1 MPDYKEIIYEKKR
14 GGVLI
19 TLNRPEAMNAISR
32 TLIKELHQALDDVE
46 ADPEI
51 RAVIVTGAG
60 RAFSA
65 GMDQG
70 KTASG
75 RRRDL
80 HWPYGIPTGQSAA
93 EVIDSWRSE
102 SRNFMR
108 LWEFPKPIIG
118 AINGWAMG
126 AGSWFAL
133 FTHITIASE
142 NPNFMRLGE
151 FPKPIIGAINGW
163 AMGAGSW
170 FALFTHITIASENAV
185 FAQPEV
191 RHGSNT
197 SFMWTLLGG
206 FKNALRYGLT
216 GDHIDAQ
223 EALRIGLVVK
233 VVPADQLLDECF
245 KIVERIAKVPPETVK
260 INLQVATLGLDMM
273 GLSDALTYDKQMSA
287 PAHIM
292 LREELRKP
300 LDDARANKGIREYL
314 QLRDGPFQPEPFG
327 PRSKKKQ

>member
-1 MPDYKEIIYEKKR
+1 
-14 GGVLI
+14 
-19 TLNRPEAMNAISR
+19 
-32 TLIKELHQALDDVE
+32 LDDIE
-46 ADPEI
+46 TDQEI
-51 RAVIVTGAG
+51 RAVVVTGAG

-70 KTASG
+70 KTAGG

-80 HWPYGIPTGQSAA
+80 NWPYGIPTGLSAA

-102 SRNFMR
+102 NRNFMR

-126 AGSWFAL
+126 AGSWLAL
-133 FTHITIASE
+133 FTHIS
-142 NPNFMRLGE
+142 
-151 FPKPIIGAINGW
+151 
-163 AMGAGSW
+163 
-170 FALFTHITIASENAV
+170 IASENAV

-233 VVPADQLLDECF
+233 VVPADQLLEECF
-245 KIVERIAKVPPETVK
+245 GLVERIAHIPPETVK
-260 INLQVATLGLDMM
+260 INLQIATMGLQMM
-273 GLSDALTYDKQMSA
+273 GLRDALLLDNQLSA
-287 PAHIM
+287 PAHVM
-292 LREELRKP
+292 LREELRRP
-300 LDDARANKGIREYL
+300 LDEARFNEGTKKYL
-314 QLRDGPFQPEPFG
+314 MLRDGPFQPEPFG
-327 PRSKKKQ
+327 PRSKKK

>member
-1 MPDYKEIIYEKKR
+1 MSDYKEIIYEKKR

-51 RAVIVTGAG
+51 RAVVITGAG

-70 KTASG
+70 KSASG

-142 NPNFMRLGE
+142 N
-151 FPKPIIGAINGW
+151 
-163 AMGAGSW
+163 
-170 FALFTHITIASENAV
+170 AV

-197 SFMWTLLGG
+197 SFMWTHLGG

-233 VVPADQLLDECF
+233 VVPADQLIDECF
-245 KIVERIAKVPPETVK
+245 NIVERIAHVPPETVK
-260 INLQVATLGLDMM
+260 INLHIATMGLQMM
-273 GLSDALTYDKQMSA
+273 GLRDALLLDNQLSA
-287 PAHIM
+287 PAHVM
-292 LREELRKP
+292 LREELRGP
-300 LDDARANKGIREYL
+300 LDDARFNKGTKEYL
-314 QLRDGPFQPEPFG
+314 MLRDGPFQPEPFG
-327 PRSKKKQ
+327 PRSRKRQ

>member
-1 MPDYKEIIYEKKR
+1 MEQLKIWNLGDAMPDYKEILYEKQR

-32 TLIKELHQALDDVE
+32 TLIKELHQALDEVE
-46 ADPEI
+46 ADTEI
-51 RAVIVTGAG
+51 RAVVVTGAG

-80 HWPYGIPTGQSAA
+80 HWPYGIPTGMAAA
-93 EVIDSWRSE
+93 EVIDSWRAE

-142 NPNFMRLGE
+142 N
-151 FPKPIIGAINGW
+151 
-163 AMGAGSW
+163 
-170 FALFTHITIASENAV
+170 AV
-185 FAQPEV
+185 FSQPEV

-233 VVPADQLLDECF
+233 VVPHDQLLEECF
-245 KIVERIAKVPPETVK
+245 SVVERIAHVPPETVK
-260 INLQVATLGLDMM
+260 INLQIATMGLQMM
-273 GLSDALTYDKQMSA
+273 GLRDALLLDNQLSA
-287 PAHIM
+287 PAHVM
-292 LREELRKP
+292 LREELRRP
-300 LDDARANKGIREYL
+300 LDEARFNEGTKKYL
-314 QLRDGPFQPEPFG
+314 MLRDGPFQPEPFG
-327 PRSKKKQ
+327 PRARKRE

>member
-1 MPDYKEIIYEKKR
+1 MSNYTEILCEKQL
-14 GGVLI
+14 GGVLV

-32 TLIKELHQALDDVE
+32 SLIRELHAALDEIE

-51 RAVIVTGAG
+51 RAVVITGAG

-70 KTASG
+70 KASG

-80 HWPYGIPTGQSAA
+80 HWPYGIPAGLSAA

-118 AINGWAMG
+118 AVNGWAMG
-126 AGSWFAL
+126 AGSWL
-133 FTHITIASE
+133 
-142 NPNFMRLGE
+142 
-151 FPKPIIGAINGW
+151 
-163 AMGAGSW
+163 
-170 FALFTHITIASENAV
+170 ALFTHITIASENAV

-197 SFMWTLLGG
+197 SFMWTFLGG

-233 VVPADQLLDECF
+233 VVPQDRLLEECF
-245 KIVERIAKVPPETVK
+245 SIVERIARVPPETVK
-260 INLQVATLGLDMM
+260 INLQIATLGLQMM
-273 GLSDALTYDKQMSA
+273 GLRDALLLDNQLSA
-287 PAHIM
+287 PAHVM
-292 LREELRKP
+292 LREELRRP
-300 LDDARANKGIREYL
+300 LDEARLNEGTKKYL
-314 QLRDGPFQPEPFG
+314 MLRDGPFQPEPFG
-327 PRSKKKQ
+327 PRAKKRQ

>member
-1 MPDYKEIIYEKKR
+1 MSDYKEILYDKKR

-32 TLIKELHQALDDVE
+32 NMIEEMHHALDQVE
-46 ADPEI
+46 EDREI
-51 RAVIVTGAG
+51 RAVVLTGAG

-70 KTASG
+70 NRPG

-93 EVIDSWRSE
+93 EVIDSWRVD
-102 SRNFMR
+102 SRNFRR
-108 LWEFPKPIIG
+108 LWEFGKPIIG

-126 AGSWFAL
+126 AGSWLSL
-133 FTHITIASE
+133 FTHITIA
-142 NPNFMRLGE
+142 
-151 FPKPIIGAINGW
+151 AD
-163 AMGAGSW
+163 
-170 FALFTHITIASENAV
+170 NAV

-223 EALRIGLVVK
+223 EALRIGLVAQ
-233 VVPADQLLDECF
+233 VVPAEKLIDEAF
-245 KIVERIAKVPPETVK
+245 NLVERIARVPPETVK
-260 INLQVATLGLDMM
+260 INLQIATMGMDMM
-273 GLSDALTYDKQMSA
+273 GLRDALTLDNQLSA
-287 PAHIM
+287 PAHVM

-300 LDDARANKGIREYL
+300 LDDARANKGIRDYL
-314 QLRDGPFQPEPFG
+314 QMRDGPFQPEPFG
-327 PRSKKKQ
+327 PRSKKKA

>member
-142 NPNFMRLGE
+142 N
-151 FPKPIIGAINGW
+151 
-163 AMGAGSW
+163 
-170 FALFTHITIASENAV
+170 AV

-233 VVPADQLLDECF
+233 VVPPDQLLDECF

-273 GLSDALTYDKQMSA
+273 GLRDALTYDKQMSA
-287 PAHIM
+287 PAHVM
-292 LREELRKP
+292 LREEMRKP

-314 QLRDGPFQPEPFG
+314 QMRDGPFQAEPFG
-327 PRSKKKQ
+327 PRARKKPE

>member
-1 MPDYKEIIYEKKR
+1 MADYKEILYEKQR
-14 GGVLI
+14 RGVLV

-32 TLIKELHQALDDVE
+32 TIIKELHEALDEVL

-51 RAVIVTGAG
+51 RAVVVTGAG

-70 KTASG
+70 KTAGG

-142 NPNFMRLGE
+142 N
-151 FPKPIIGAINGW
+151 
-163 AMGAGSW
+163 
-170 FALFTHITIASENAV
+170 AV

-197 SFMWTLLGG
+197 SFMWTHLGG

-233 VVPADQLLDECF
+233 VVPADQLIDECF
-245 KIVERIAKVPPETVK
+245 SIVERIALVPPEIVK
-260 INLQVATLGLDMM
+260 INLQIATM
-273 GLSDALTYDKQMSA
+273 GLQIMGLRDALLLDNQLSA
-287 PAHIM
+287 PAHVM

-300 LDDARANKGIREYL
+300 LDEARFNKGTKEYL
-314 QLRDGPFQPEPFG
+314 MLRDGPFQPEPFG
-327 PRSKKKQ
+327 PRSKRKA

>member
-1 MPDYKEIIYEKKR
+1 MADYKEILYEKQR
-14 GGVLI
+14 AGVLI

-32 TLIKELHQALDDVE
+32 NLIKELHTALDEVK
-46 ADPEI
+46 
-51 RAVIVTGAG
+51 AVPKIGAVVVTGAG

-142 NPNFMRLGE
+142 N
-151 FPKPIIGAINGW
+151 
-163 AMGAGSW
+163 
-170 FALFTHITIASENAV
+170 AV

-206 FKNALRYGLT
+206 YKNALRYGLT

-233 VVPADQLLDECF
+233 VVPPDQLIDECF
-245 KIVERIAKVPPETVK
+245 KIVERIAHVPPETVK
-260 INLQVATLGLDMM
+260 INLQIATMGLDMM
-273 GLSDALTYDKQMSA
+273 GLRDALTFDKQMSA
-287 PAHIM
+287 PAHVM

-300 LDDARANKGIREYL
+300 LADARANKGIREYL
-314 QLRDGPFQPEPFG
+314 QMRDGPFQPEPFG
-327 PRSKKKQ
+327 PRARKKNG